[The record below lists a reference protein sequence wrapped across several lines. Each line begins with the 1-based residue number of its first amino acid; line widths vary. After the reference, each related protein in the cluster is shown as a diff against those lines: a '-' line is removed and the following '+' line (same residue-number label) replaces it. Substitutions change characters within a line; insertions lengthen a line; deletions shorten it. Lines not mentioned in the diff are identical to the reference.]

1 MLLVR
6 GADVLLEDGL
16 GRVDVLVV
24 EDRIAAI
31 GPEATTAAGAAEVW
45 QADGLMLLPGI
56 VDLHGDAFERQV
68 MPRPGVTFP
77 LDVALL
83 ETDRQMV
90 ANGITTAF
98 HGLTWSWEPGL
109 RGRAAAHDFLASLE
123 RMRGR
128 LACDTLV
135 HLRHETYNLDAVDE
149 VFGWLRDGRIA
160 LLAFN
165 DHVPMILEK
174 AAKPGGLAPYA
185 ERTGMTPEAFC
196 VLLDQVSA
204 RAAEVPATVRRLAA
218 EAVRTGVVMASHDDE
233 TPQMRQWYHDIGCTL
248 CEFPVNRE
256 TAAHG
261 QALGNPVIM
270 GAPNV
275 LRGGSH
281 AARLSAAD
289 LLGDGTCNVLTSD
302 YYYPALLQAPFL
314 AARQSVCS
322 FAEAWATVS
331 GNPARA
337 AGLSDRGSI
346 SQGLRADLLVVES
359 SGPVPHAVATLVAG
373 RPVHLQDIWRLRTP
387 PPPATAG
394 PSTLP
399 GRSGRAA

>member
-6 GADVLLEDGL
+6 GADVLLDEGL
-16 GRVDVLVV
+16 AQVDVLVV

-31 GPEATTAAGAAEVW
+31 GPEATTAIDRAEVW
-45 QADGLMLLPGI
+45 QADGLMVLPGI
-56 VDLHGDAFERQV
+56 IDLHGDAFERQV

-109 RGRAAAHDFLASLE
+109 RGRAAAHDFLECLD
-123 RMRGR
+123 RVRGR

-135 HLRHETYNLDAVDE
+135 HLRHETYNLDAVEE
-149 VFGWLRDGRIA
+149 VAGWLRDGRID

-174 AAKPGGLAPYA
+174 AAKPGGLGPYA
-185 ERTGMTPEAFC
+185 ERTGLAPDAFRA
-196 VLLDQVSA
+196 LLDQVA
-204 RAAEVPATVRRLAA
+204 GRAGEVPATVRRLAA
-218 EAVRTGVVMASHDDE
+218 EAVRNGVVMASHDDE

-248 CEFPVNRE
+248 CEFPVTRE
-256 TAAHG
+256 TAEHG

-289 LLGDGTCNVLTSD
+289 LLGDGTCSILTSD
-302 YYYPALLQAPFL
+302 YYYPSLLQAPFL

-331 GNPARA
+331 ANPARA
-337 AGLSDRGSI
+337 AGLLDRGRVGR
-346 SQGLRADLLVVES
+346 GLRADLLVVDP

-373 RPVHLQDIWRLRTP
+373 RPAFTQDIWRLR
-387 PPPATAG
+387 
-394 PSTLP
+394 SP
-399 GRSGRAA
+399 GAILGAAV

>member
-1 MLLVR
+1 MLLIR
-6 GADVLLEDGL
+6 GADVLLEGVL
-16 GRVDVLVV
+16 ARVDVLVV

-83 ETDRQMV
+83 ETDRQMA

-109 RGRAAAHDFLASLE
+109 RGRAAAHDFLESLD
-123 RMRGR
+123 RVRGR

-174 AAKPGGLAPYA
+174 AAKPGGLGPYA
-185 ERTGMTPEAFC
+185 ERTGLAPEAFRA
-196 VLLDQVSA
+196 LLDQVA
-204 RAAEVPATVRRLAA
+204 GRAAEVPETVRRLAA

-248 CEFPVNRE
+248 CEFPVTRD
-256 TAAHG
+256 TAEHG
-261 QALGNPVIM
+261 RALGDPVIM

-289 LLGDGTCNVLTSD
+289 LLGDGTCSILTSD

-314 AARQSVCS
+314 AARRSVCS
-322 FAEAWATVS
+322 FAQAWATVS
-331 GNPARA
+331 ANPASA
-337 AGLSDRGSI
+337 AGLSDRGRVGR
-346 SQGLRADLLVVES
+346 GLRADLLVVDPTD
-359 SGPVPHAVATLVAG
+359 PVPRAIATVVAG
-373 RPVHLQDIWRLRTP
+373 RPVFTEDIWRLRK
-387 PPPATAG
+387 
-394 PSTLP
+394 P
-399 GRSGRAA
+399 GGLS